1 VPPGNADWSVGVLA
15 RRSTGEWNSQMPTPT
30 TPTPTAAAPTTAAPA
45 AAPLST
51 AGALDPLAAVLARAE
66 AAEYERDRLRQL
78 VDAQVDVIA
87 GLREQVAGSH
97 RLTEEIGMKVV
108 EIDSLRDTLARIQ
121 GRLPMRAYLKARRVA
136 ARLRGGALAG

>member
-1 VPPGNADWSVGVLA
+1 
-15 RRSTGEWNSQMPTPT
+15 MPTT
-30 TPTPTAAAPTTAAPA
+30 TPSPRDI
-45 AAPLST
+45 
-51 AGALDPLAAVLARAE
+51 DPLALALARTE

-87 GLREQVAGSH
+87 GLREQVAGSY

-121 GRLPMRAYLKARRVA
+121 GRLPMRVYLKARRVLGGVRSGAQPGQA
-136 ARLRGGALAG
+136 AS